1 MRQSLIGSVGGA
13 GAPTPWAATQ
23 ILSLFCLSFISRV
36 FSYLLDY
43 RKVMRSPFVSM

>member
-1 MRQSLIGSVGGA
+1 MRWSLIGSVGGA
-13 GAPTPWAATQ
+13 GAPLLGPFH
-23 ILSLFCLSFISRV
+23 LPFISRV